1 MARSRTPSLAI
12 HLTPTP
18 RQTLR
23 AWRWATTIPAGLAR
37 WGRMRVCAVDRMP
50 MSPMVTTVGSS
61 RRCVSTWA
69 RRLFQA
75 GLEGFADPPVR
86 YSLRCLALIAL
97 SFAMLTTALAWHY
110 KVSYGHAAQGL
121 MKEGIL
127 SGITGLVALYDP
139 SVTKHAALAPAGIA
153 SFDFA
158 NYDRIEQLFQASRS
172 VRMPRGQTL
181 HVAHIHNEHI
191 VESAYPFSY
200 QPFDEPRL
208 HALRM
213 QYALDQITQATASE
227 FGGMVR
233 LREWTRSQF
242 RRSDYQ
248 PVMANF
254 DALAV
259 LERHRW
265 QTTGTQRPQHFY
277 DPCHF
282 FPLLYAQVLLS
293 VGHQAR
299 LVSIGHGMTEVWSNQ
314 YRKWVLMDAELNLH
328 YEKHGI
334 PLNMLELLEE
344 NYTERPSH
352 VRIQRG
358 HQTSDPNTTLVHLGV
373 EQLSAESMIQAH
385 RTHLALVDLRND
397 WMTNHYFAGH
407 PARSE
412 FNSLVY
418 ADPRLHKPVA
428 FAQRLRPIT
437 HRKADVYWTLNQTE
451 ILAHKESTA
460 DTIPLAFRTVTPNFD
475 YFEITLDTQYKV
487 HSLLPVY
494 TWQLHEGEN
503 VFAIR
508 AVNKFG
514 VKGIASFV
522 HVLVESKAPVYIRAD
537 AH

>member
-1 MARSRTPSLAI
+1 MCRDIEWWEGNEVQIPGNKIEPQWPFLD
-12 HLTPTP
+12 
-18 RQTLR
+18 TL
-23 AWRWATTIPAGLAR
+23 
-37 WGRMRVCAVDRMP
+37 
-50 MSPMVTTVGSS
+50 
-61 RRCVSTWA
+61 
-69 RRLFQA
+69 
-75 GLEGFADPPVR
+75 
-86 YSLRCLALIAL
+86 
-97 SFAMLTTALAWHY
+97 
-110 KVSYGHAAQGL
+110 
-121 MKEGIL
+121 
-127 SGITGLVALYDP
+127 
-139 SVTKHAALAPAGIA
+139 
-153 SFDFA
+153 
-158 NYDRIEQLFQASRS
+158 
-172 VRMPRGQTL
+172 
-181 HVAHIHNEHI
+181 
-191 VESAYPFSY
+191 
-200 QPFDEPRL
+200 
-208 HALRM
+208 
-213 QYALDQITQATASE
+213 
-227 FGGMVR
+227 
-233 LREWTRSQF
+233 
-242 RRSDYQ
+242 
-248 PVMANF
+248 
-254 DALAV
+254 
-259 LERHRW
+259 
-265 QTTGTQRPQHFY
+265 
-277 DPCHF
+277 F